1 MILWY
6 ALRTLKTSKGLFNLS
21 TLLSLISLSLGIAT
35 LITVMA
41 LVSGYEKALKSS
53 VFDVVGHIL
62 ITKSPIPIYSAKE
75 EVAELKKKLS
85 TKDFEYSPYV
95 QKEALI
101 VSRGKIQ
108 GVLVEGLD
116 FKTFKEVSGMGN
128 RIIRPDTLDLKKAL
142 DEQGVYLGKGLQD
155 QFDLKVGDKINI
167 VVPFSDFS
175 FGIRRTV
182 KNFKVLG
189 FLDLG
194 KYEYNNRYVL
204 TEIQNTRQLFE
215 FTESASSG
223 LRLKFKDPKL
233 ALKAQNEIIEKN
245 MPYSSQTWKDTNLS
259 LFEAIKIE
267 RVIIFLI
274 LCIMVI
280 IGAFNLSTG
289 LFLSVYKK
297 TADISVLRSLGLR
310 AQSVALIFVVQGMI
324 IGVVGFILGS
334 VLGYVMIQVLNLVLS
349 SGLFLPPEVYKLNSL
364 VLEMRFFDL
373 IFIFIASMVICFLS
387 TISPARRNFRLRPAE
402 GLKYD

>member
-1 MILWY
+1 MIFWY
-6 ALRTLKTSKGLFNLS
+6 AYRTLTTSKGLFNLS

-62 ITKSPIPIYSAKE
+62 ITKSPIPIYNANE
-75 EVAELKKKLS
+75 EVLELKKSLS
-85 TKDFEYSPYV
+85 HKDFQYSPYV

-108 GVLVEGLD
+108 GVFVEGLD
-116 FKTFKEVSGMGN
+116 YKTYKKVSGMDR
-128 RIIRPDTLDLKKAL
+128 RITSGVLDLKKAL
-142 DEQGVYLGKGLQD
+142 EEPGVYLGKGLQD
-155 QFDLKVGDKINI
+155 QFKLKVGDKINI
-167 VVPFSDFS
+167 VVPFSDFT

-182 KNFKVLG
+182 KSFKVLG

-204 TEIQNTRQLFE
+204 TEIQNARQVFE

-223 LRLKFKDPKL
+223 LRLKFKDPKM
-233 ALKAQNEIIEKN
+233 ALLVQSEIIDKN
-245 MPYSSQTWKDTNLS
+245 LPYSSQTWKDTNLS

-267 RVIIFLI
+267 KVIIFFI
-274 LCIMVI
+274 LCIMVV

-297 TADISVLRSLGLR
+297 TAEISVLRSLGLPAR
-310 AQSVALIFVVQGMI
+310 SVALIFVFQGMI
-324 IGVVGFILGS
+324 IGFVGFVMGS
-334 VLGYVMIQVLNLVLS
+334 LLGYVMIKMLNVILS

-364 VLEMRFFDL
+364 ILEIKLTDL
-373 IFIFIASMVICFLS
+373 IYIFIASMFICFMS
-387 TISPARRNFRLRPAE
+387 TISPARRNFRLKPSE

>member
-1 MILWY
+1 MIFWY
-6 ALRTLKTSKGLFNLS
+6 AYRTLTTSKGLFNLS

-62 ITKSPIPIYSAKE
+62 ITKSPIPIYNASE
-75 EVAELKKKLS
+75 EVLELKKNLS
-85 TKDFEYSPYV
+85 QKDFQYSPYV

-116 FKTFKEVSGMGN
+116 YKTYKKVSGMDQ
-128 RIIRPDTLDLKKAL
+128 RITFGVLDLKKAL
-142 DEQGVYLGKGLQD
+142 DEPGVYLGKGLQD
-155 QFDLKVGDKINI
+155 QFKLKVGDKINI
-167 VVPFSDFS
+167 VVPFSDFT

-182 KNFKVLG
+182 KSFKVLG

-204 TEIQNTRQLFE
+204 TEIQNARQVFE

-223 LRLKFKDPKL
+223 LRLKFKDPKM
-233 ALKAQNEIIEKN
+233 ALLVQSEIIDKN
-245 MPYSSQTWKDTNLS
+245 LPYSSQTWKDTNLS

-267 RVIIFLI
+267 KVIIFFI
-274 LCIMVI
+274 LCIMVV

-297 TADISVLRSLGLR
+297 TAEISVLRSLGLPVS
-310 AQSVALIFVVQGMI
+310 SVALIFVFQGMI
-324 IGVVGFILGS
+324 IGFVGFIMGS
-334 VLGYVMIQVLNLVLS
+334 LLGYLMIKFLNIILS

-364 VLEMRFFDL
+364 ILEIKFTDL
-373 IFIFIASMVICFLS
+373 IYIFIASMFICFIS
-387 TISPARRNFRLRPAE
+387 TISPARRNFRLKPSE

>member
-1 MILWY
+1 MIYWY
-6 ALRTLKTSKGLFNLS
+6 ATRTLTTARGLFNLS
-21 TLLSLISLSLGIAT
+21 TLLSLVSLAIGIAT

-41 LVSGYEKALKSS
+41 LVNGYEKALKSS

-62 ITKSPIPIYSAKE
+62 ITKSPVPIYNPNQEVQKLKE
-75 EVAELKKKLS
+75 NLS
-85 TKDFEYSPYV
+85 IKDFEFSPYV
-95 QKEALI
+95 QKEALA
-101 VSRGKIQ
+101 VHRGQIQ
-108 GVLVEGLD
+108 GVVIEGLD
-116 FKTFKEVSGMGN
+116 YRTFNKVSNIKN
-128 RIIRPDTLDLKKAL
+128 RIIEGTLDLKKAL
-142 DEQGVYLGKGLQD
+142 DEQGVYLGKGLGEE
-155 QFDLKVGDKINI
+155 FGLSVGDKINI
-167 VVPFSDFS
+167 VVPFTDYD

-182 KNFKVLG
+182 QSFTIFG

-204 TEIQNTRQLFE
+204 TEINNARKLFE
-215 FTESASSG
+215 FSDSASSG

-233 ALKAQNEIIEKN
+233 AIKFQNEIIEKN
-245 MPYSSQTWKDTNLS
+245 LSYSAQTWKDTNLS

-274 LCIMVI
+274 LCIMVV

-297 TADISVLRSLGLR
+297 TVDMSVLRSLGLR
-310 AQSVALIFVVQGMI
+310 ARQVVAIFMIQGMI
-324 IGVVGFILGS
+324 IGVVGFIFGCG
-334 VLGYVMIQVLNLVLS
+334 LGYLMIYVLNHILA

-364 VLEMRFFDL
+364 ILEVNPKDL
-373 IFIFIASMVICFLS
+373 IFIFFAAMAICFAA
-387 TISPARRNFRLRPAE
+387 TISPASRNFKLKPAE